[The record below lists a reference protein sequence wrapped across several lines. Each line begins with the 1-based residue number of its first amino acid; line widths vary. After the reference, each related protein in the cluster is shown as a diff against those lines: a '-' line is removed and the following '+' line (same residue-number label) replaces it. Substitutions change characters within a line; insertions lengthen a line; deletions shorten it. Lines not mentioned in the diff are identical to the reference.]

1 MSARSN
7 RLRRLAPVL
16 LVAAVLFLS
25 SHVCAC
31 PACFGE
37 TDAKTAEGV
46 NGAIYLMMAMT
57 GGVVGGIAAFFIN
70 FRRRAAAL
78 LGRIDPS
85 RDMH

>member
-1 MSARSN
+1 VI
-7 RLRRLAPVL
+7 L
-16 LVAAVLFLS
+16 LS
-25 SHVCAC
+25 SPVHAC

-37 TDAKTAEGV
+37 TDAKTTEGV

-70 FRRRAAAL
+70 FRRRATAL

-85 RDMH
+85 QDMH